1 MLVLSRKKNQ
11 SIILDGNISIEVL
24 QIKGN
29 TVRLGI
35 NAPKS
40 VRVLRGELKPFGMA
54 GECWW
59 LNFRLRIRIPSFH
72 KRVSLRRFHR
82 KARGR
87 TNPFELARDVDG
99 RILTSPVFPSQLG

>member
-11 SIILDGNISIEVL
+11 SIILDGNISVEVL

-35 NAPKS
+35 TAPKS

-54 GECWW
+54 SECVDEFS
-59 LNFRLRIRIPSFH
+59 LEKPESV
-72 KRVSLRRFHR
+72 VSQ
-82 KARGR
+82 AG
-87 TNPFELARDVDG
+87 
-99 RILTSPVFPSQLG
+99 

>member
-54 GECWW
+54 GECIGECIGEFS
-59 LNFRLRIRIPSFH
+59 LENPDSV
-72 KRVSLRRFHR
+72 VSQ
-82 KARGR
+82 A
-87 TNPFELARDVDG
+87 
-99 RILTSPVFPSQLG
+99 S

>member
-54 GECWW
+54 GECMVEFSIE
-59 LNFRLRIRIPSFH
+59 NPDSV
-72 KRVSLRRFHR
+72 VSQ
-82 KARGR
+82 A
-87 TNPFELARDVDG
+87 
-99 RILTSPVFPSQLG
+99 S

>member
-54 GECWW
+54 GESVVEFS
-59 LNFRLRIRIPSFH
+59 LENPDSV
-72 KRVSLRRFHR
+72 VSQ
-82 KARGR
+82 AG
-87 TNPFELARDVDG
+87 
-99 RILTSPVFPSQLG
+99 

>member
-11 SIILDGNISIEVL
+11 SIILDGNVTLEVL

-35 NAPKS
+35 KAPQS

-54 GECWW
+54 SEPADEFSLGNE
-59 LNFRLRIRIPSFH
+59 RSEPSI
-72 KRVSLRRFHR
+72 VSQ
-82 KARGR
+82 AG
-87 TNPFELARDVDG
+87 
-99 RILTSPVFPSQLG
+99 